1 MPRVRHGQEHA
12 HDEPRNDDDNRPP
25 GPLQADEH
33 RPEGQHGGPQIHQ
46 QDGSNVGVTMLQ
58 EAVVKVLLVC
68 DEEPGSPPSPPNVS
82 HDEVEDRDREHHER
96 DDDREVGCL
105 LYTI

>member
-58 EAVVKVLLVC
+58 EAVVKVLLVGTERMPTLSGAP
-68 DEEPGSPPSPPNVS
+68 DHRHEEVQQ
-82 HDEVEDRDREHHER
+82 
-96 DDDREVGCL
+96 L
-105 LYTI
+105 LADYNSRGGK